1 MKSQVDPHR
10 GGHERF
16 RVTKKNL
23 KESSNPSGNSPNS
36 PNSPNSHNDSLDD
49 ENEIDYNWYP
59 DNRI

>member
-23 KESSNPSGNSPNS
+23 KESSNLSGNSLNS
-36 PNSPNSHNDSLDD
+36 LNSHNNSLDD

-59 DNRI
+59 DNKI

>member
-23 KESSNPSGNSPNS
+23 KESSNPSSNSLNSP
-36 PNSPNSHNDSLDD
+36 NDSLDD

>member
-23 KESSNPSGNSPNS
+23 KESSNLSGNSLNS
-36 PNSPNSHNDSLDD
+36 LNSHNDSLDD

-59 DNRI
+59 DNKI